1 MRVKTYLVLSAALA
15 IGTMAVLLATPTTAD
30 TADSKKYELTAILS
44 APNQNGTNPEFV
56 VDEFGTVPSSASG
69 VFSAILDLEAGQL
82 LDLDLRVVG
91 MSVADLR
98 NFGPNATPFH
108 IHLPNSGK
116 KGDFGF
122 NVIDLMFDAKEG
134 SLMDTDDGF
143 SFTRSSMSIFAADQG
158 KYKKAGVHPGD
169 EVIGE
174 RLQTGFPF
182 LLIHSKKD
190 LFTNTK
196 GKFPNGDPVPKG
208 FPFGELRGEIAI
220 TN

>member
-1 MRVKTYLVLSAALA
+1 M
-15 IGTMAVLLATPTTAD
+15 GTMAVLLATPATAD
-30 TADSKKYELTAILS
+30 TADSKKYEL
-44 APNQNGTNPEFV
+44 
-56 VDEFGTVPSSASG
+56 VPSSASG

-98 NFGPNATPFH
+98 DFGPNATPFH
-108 IHLPNSGK
+108 IHLPN
-116 KGDFGF
+116 
-122 NVIDLMFDAKEG
+122 
-134 SLMDTDDGF
+134 DGF

-196 GKFPNGDPVPKG
+196 GKFPNGDPVPTG